1 MERRGDP
8 ELSGRRSLLPMG
20 WRAQGKRWCDR
31 SPGSG
36 SAVGLC
42 RADAAASIRNA
53 HPRQKGREGRN
64 ALAAPFLPPST
75 LPQVPAVVQTPL
87 T

>member
-1 MERRGDP
+1 MEKRGDP
-8 ELSGRRSLLPMG
+8 ELSGRRSLLEE
-20 WRAQGKRWCDR
+20 WKRWCDR

-53 HPRQKGREGRN
+53 HPGQKGREGRN

-75 LPQVPAVVQTPL
+75 LPQVPAVVQTPQ
-87 T
+87 